1 MCGNGFHMRQVLVV
15 CGMAVILAGY
25 PARPAVAQDVQTH
38 LADFAA
44 LADLVETTYRPLY
57 LEALA
62 KTSYKGDPQGKT
74 MFGAFMDMI
83 AARGEACHPDWN
95 EQLFYGLVAL
105 TMSEF
110 AAGTYADLEE
120 DEARKTDPLRMLRRL
135 MGALGATCTN
145 EINAPHARVLMPLR
159 PYLASLP
166 PLPPIPR
173 EGLARIAASEEELRK
188 AEADRQAAEADRQTA
203 EARAKET
210 MALADEAAARAK
222 ASAETARQIRTLLGV
237 PEP

>member
-1 MCGNGFHMRQVLVV
+1 MGLVV
-15 CGMAVILAGY
+15 SMVAVILAGH
-25 PARPAVAQDVQTH
+25 PARPAAAQDVQTP

-74 MFGAFMDMI
+74 MYGAFMDMI

-95 EQLFYGLVAL
+95 EQLFYGLFAL
-105 TMSEF
+105 AMTEF

-120 DEARKTDPLRMLRRL
+120 DDARKTDPLRMTRRL
-135 MGALGATCTN
+135 VGTLGATCTN
-145 EINAPHARVLMPLR
+145 EIGGPQARVLMPLR

-173 EGLARIAASEEELRK
+173 EGLARIAASEEDLRK
-188 AEADRQAAEADRQTA
+188 AEADAAKTEADAAKAEADAAKARA
-203 EARAKET
+203 LMEARLET
-210 MALADEAAARAK
+210 LR
-222 ASAETARQIRTLLGV
+222 ILGIPV
-237 PEP
+237 PD